1 MLIGGLDL
9 KNPLCLAPL
18 AGVTTLPVREFFSYL
33 GAGVTHTEMISCAG
47 LIRDNEKTFDMLK
60 TSEHEAPLVVQLF
73 APNEKILLGGAE
85 KILSLNLK
93 ATTPPASLRVSMAP
107 SAPCEGGEGHEVA
120 RGFSLATT
128 PPASLRSATSPYTGE
143 ARCKEKKLTSPPFAA
158 FGINM
163 ACPMPKITKNFCGAA
178 LLKRPETAFNMTKN
192 LKALKKFPVWVKI
205 RKLEKDS
212 DTLNFIELLA
222 KAGADNICIHGRTAA
237 QRYEG
242 QADKKILELAAKNF
256 PGLISASG
264 DVKTLSDIQEYFS
277 FGCVAVMLA
286 RGAIANPFLFEEAR
300 GVSRDFNERL
310 EILINFAKRAEEISG
325 EHKAIIL
332 MKRFAPPMLKFF
344 QGSAEK
350 RNLICTSTSLNEIIK
365 ILRGN

>member
-47 LIRDNEKTFDMLK
+47 LIRNNEKTFDMLK

-93 ATTPPASLRVSMAP
+93 ATTPP
-107 SAPCEGGEGHEVA
+107 
-120 RGFSLATT
+120 T
-128 PPASLRSATSPYTGE
+128 SLRSATSHYTGE

-310 EILINFAKRAEEISG
+310 EILISFAKRAEEISG

-332 MKRFAPPMLKFF
+332 MKRFAPPMLKSF
-344 QGSAEK
+344 QGCAEK